1 VSVDVGGLENL
12 IRDYA
17 REKAECL
24 GEGFVSQ
31 AMAEAPSRTGELIA
45 SISHDGAVD
54 TGSSF
59 TVYAHCDSDHARY
72 VEYGRG
78 PVHAENAKALA
89 LYNAATGF
97 VERVGPQAANPFWRR
112 THEAWEAIVAGCAS

>member
-1 VSVDVGGLENL
+1 VSVDVTSLENL

-31 AMAEAPSRTGELIA
+31 AMAEAPERTGELIA

-59 TVYAHCDSDHARY
+59 TVHAHCDSDHARY
-72 VEYGRG
+72 VEFGRG
-78 PVHAENAKALA
+78 PVHAKTAQA
-89 LYNAATGF
+89 LYNEATGF
-97 VERVGPQAANPFWRR
+97 VVESVGPQAANPFWRR